1 MYAYARVY
9 IDEIK
14 IVTYLQAKLLEL
26 RSLRS
31 LLRIS
36 EERETKQEDE
46 SKETDGFIILL
57 RHRERATRASYETMK
72 RVTGI

>member
-1 MYAYARVY
+1 MYASARVY
-9 IDEIK
+9 VDEIK
-14 IVTYLQAKLLEL
+14 IVTYLQAKLLVL

-31 LLRIS
+31 LPRVL
-36 EERETKQEDE
+36 EERETRQEDE
-46 SKETDGFIILL
+46 SRETDGFIILL